1 MVHAPNGT
9 HARIFSLVTILKL
22 QFTIFYQTRCLIHF
36 FITIT
41 SLVAFLTII
50 TELPFWWVKYGFG
63 RFDQIRVLPR
73 VKYGFVTVDG
83 QIENR
88 VKYGFVTVRNLLL
101 VRAIRGV
108 RGIRK
113 LP

>member
-1 MVHAPNGT
+1 LC
-9 HARIFSLVTILKL
+9 IFSSLWHFGLFK
-22 QFTIFYQTRCLIHF
+22 QSYQ
-36 FITIT
+36 
-41 SLVAFLTII
+41 
-50 TELPFWWVKYGFG
+50 LPQMWVKYGFG

-73 VKYGFVTVDG
+73 EKYGFVTVGG

-88 VKYGFVTVRNLLL
+88 VKYGFVTVIDLLL

>member
-1 MVHAPNGT
+1 MKE
-9 HARIFSLVTILKL
+9 FSVL
-22 QFTIFYQTRCLIHF
+22 
-36 FITIT
+36 
-41 SLVAFLTII
+41 LTII
-50 TELPFWWVKYGFG
+50 TELPDIILVGKV
-63 RFDQIRVLPR
+63 RIQTICQIRVLPR
-73 VKYGFVTVDG
+73 VKYGFVTVSG

-88 VKYGFVTVRNLLL
+88 VKYGFVTVRDLLL

>member
-1 MVHAPNGT
+1 LWHFGL
-9 HARIFSLVTILKL
+9 FKQS
-22 QFTIFYQTRCLIHF
+22 YQ
-36 FITIT
+36 
-41 SLVAFLTII
+41 
-50 TELPFWWVKYGFG
+50 LPQMWVKYGFG

-73 VKYGFVTVDG
+73 VKYGFVTVGG

-88 VKYGFVTVRNLLL
+88 VKYGFVTLIDLLL

-108 RGIRK
+108 RAIRK

>member
-1 MVHAPNGT
+1 MNHA
-9 HARIFSLVTILKL
+9 
-22 QFTIFYQTRCLIHF
+22 
-36 FITIT
+36 T
-41 SLVAFLTII
+41 SLVKTG
-50 TELPFWWVKYGFG
+50 ELQLQNSKNCRLSIDCQQIMKTLHQLHKNYKYQIPQMWVKYRFE

-73 VKYGFVTVDG
+73 VKYGFVTVAG